1 MFYKIINQKALEAY
15 NKLDSDRLVLRENAR
30 LFAEEYDADPI
41 VLQDS
46 DSIWFCGIKF
56 RNGDSINRQI
66 WTKPSREYG
75 HSWLRT
81 KPLKK
86 SLQAEYDAEMAKWK
100 ELRCKYFPKG
110 HSVSKNDF
118 YAILG
123 LDGSSFFFSS
133 FKLFEHAGAFYVD
146 TTIDMKN
153 ATEIL
158 GTEYSAAYS
167 AHQKAKAKET
177 SHE

>member
-1 MFYKIINQKALEAY
+1 MFYKIINQKALNAY
-15 NKLDSDRLVLRENAR
+15 RKLESDRLGLRENAR

-56 RNGDSINRQI
+56 RNNQSVNREI

-100 ELRCKYFPKG
+100 ELRGRYFSKG

-133 FKLFEHAGAFYVD
+133 FKLFEHEGVFYVD

-158 GTEYSAAYS
+158 GSEYSQAQEQRNAALRGI
-167 AHQKAKAKET
+167 KG
-177 SHE
+177 

>member
-1 MFYKIINQKALEAY
+1 MFFKIINQKALDAY
-15 NKLDSDRLVLRENAR
+15 KKLDSDHLALRENAR

-46 DSIWFCGIKF
+46 DFIWFCGIKF

-75 HSWLRT
+75 HSWLRV

-86 SLQAEYDAEMAKWK
+86 TLQAEYDVEMEKWK
-100 ELRCKYFPKG
+100 ALRNKYFPTG

-123 LDGSSFFFSS
+123 LDASSFFFSS
-133 FKLFEHAGAFYVD
+133 FKLFEFEGVFYVD
-146 TTIDMKN
+146 TTIEMKN
-153 ATEIL
+153 AVEIL
-158 GTEYSAAYS
+158 GTEYSQAQEQRNAALRGI
-167 AHQKAKAKET
+167 KG
-177 SHE
+177 